1 MDELLPVLVARL
13 HGVDEAIDVVSGSLV
28 SATKLLPVEPAP
40 ADDGAHVLEL
50 HARGLNRPLLLIAEP
65 VGPAKAGLWPLRVR
79 PFDEAHAEQLRA
91 FLVNEELRAFLGEAA
106 SESSS
111 RRHTTA
117 PIVGDSL
124 PPGSAPIDD
133 PLIGRVLGGKYEIES
148 VIASGAM
155 GRVYRAHHRALEKPI
170 AVKVLR
176 RSFLADPSFAR
187 RFHREALAASR
198 LDHPNLLRVID
209 YGEEPGK
216 ILYIVMELLEGEELR
231 SVMHHQRLS
240 RERVIEIAS
249 QVCAGLAAA
258 HAKGI
263 VHRDVKPENVVVCTA
278 HDDDGRS
285 VETVKVCDFGIAME
299 QENEGP
305 TRARITG
312 GDILWGTPEYMSPEQ
327 ARGLIVDARADVY
340 ACGVLLYEMAT
351 RKLPFDG
358 PSAVS
363 VMMAQVQDRPTP
375 PSEID
380 PSVDPALEAVILRA
394 LEKSP
399 SARYQSARELRAAL
413 RALEGGSS
421 ARLPQVRPSLE
432 LEPFPRSERP
442 DRPHPIPPPR
452 PAEPVDTVQAFS
464 GLSDLSE
471 ARAESVALDAEAT
484 LAALDAALDPGDF
497 VREVTVLVG
506 AAAALARRGDA
517 EGACAIAARFRLIAS
532 EPSERA
538 SIAKT
543 GLGLLSEDVLA
554 TIARQLLTGEAR
566 LRDVA
571 RQVLVVTGERSA
583 RVLVAARGEGDVE
596 RLARVRFVDTLRDIG
611 TRATPAIAA
620 ALDATPGAALAEDLL
635 RALSPVADAKAS
647 AIVARFLQHA
657 EPSVRRAAAA
667 ALPSTW
673 GPRAKHALATLLDD
687 ADDGVRAAALTGLRK
702 IGAIDEAVVRHVER
716 VLTGASPASEE
727 LRAVAAAVLGDV
739 AKEARPLAMAALLR
753 ALQPRTRSFLS
764 RFTGGIPE
772 DDARQVIE
780 AVARAL
786 VSIGGAE
793 GRTAVEKRANSMR
806 GELRDALL
814 TIARAEPR

>member
-28 SATKLLPVEPAP
+28 EATKLLPVEPAP

-50 HARGLNRPLLLIAEP
+50 HARGLTRPLLLIAEP
-65 VGPAKAGLWPLRVR
+65 VGPAIAGLWPLRVR
-79 PFDEAHAEQLRA
+79 PFDDAHAEQLRS
-91 FLVNEELRAFLGEAA
+91 FLVNEELRAFLGE
-106 SESSS
+106 ESSAPHA
-111 RRHTTA
+111 RRHTTK
-117 PIVGDSL
+117 PQLGDSL
-124 PPGSAPIDD
+124 PPGVEGTAAD
-133 PLIGRVLGGKYEIES
+133 PLIGRLLGGKYAIES
-148 VIASGAM
+148 VLASGAM

-198 LDHPNLLRVID
+198 LDHPNVLRVLD

-240 RERVIEIAS
+240 RERVIEFAS
-249 QVCAGLAAA
+249 QLCAGLAAA

-299 QENEGP
+299 QESEGP
-305 TRARITG
+305 PRARITG

-340 ACGVLLYEMAT
+340 ACGVLLYEMVT
-351 RKLPFDG
+351 GKLPFDG

-363 VMMAQVQDRPTP
+363 VMMAHVQERPTP
-375 PSEID
+375 PSQLD
-380 PSVDPALEAVILRA
+380 PSIDPALEAVILRA

-399 SARYQSARELRAAL
+399 AARYQSARELRAAL
-413 RALEGGSS
+413 RALEGGSHE
-421 ARLPQVRPSLE
+421 RLPQARP
-432 LEPFPRSERP
+432 PHAPPYVP
-442 DRPHPIPPPR
+442 DAPR
-452 PAEPVDTVQAFS
+452 PAEPIDTVQAFS

-471 ARAESVALDAEAT
+471 ARAESVALDAETT

-517 EGACAIAARFRLIAS
+517 EGACAIAARFRAIAS

-543 GLGLLSEDVLA
+543 GLGLLSDDVLA

-583 RVLVAARGEGDVE
+583 RVLVAARGEGEVE
-596 RLARVRFVDTLRDIG
+596 RLARVRFVDTLREIG
-611 TRATPAIAA
+611 TRATPAISA
-620 ALDATPGAALAEDLL
+620 ALDATPGDALAEDLL
-635 RALSPVADAKAS
+635 RAISPVADAKAS
-647 AIVARFLQHA
+647 AIVARFLQHP
-657 EPSVRRAAAA
+657 EPAVRRAAAT
-667 ALPSTW
+667 ALPTTW
-673 GPRAKHALATLLDD
+673 GPRAKHALASLLDD
-687 ADDGVRAAALTGLRK
+687 TDDGARAAALTGLRK
-702 IGAIDEAVVRHVER
+702 IGAIDEPVVRHVER
-716 VLTGASPASEE
+716 LLNGASPASEE

-739 AKEARPLAMAALLR
+739 AKEVRPLATVALLR

-764 RFTGGIPE
+764 RFTGGVPE
-772 DDARQVIE
+772 DDARQVLE
-780 AVARAL
+780 AVARSL

-793 GRTAVEKRANSMR
+793 GRAAVEKRAHAAR

-814 TIARAEPR
+814 AIARAEPR

>member
-1 MDELLPVLVARL
+1 
-13 HGVDEAIDVVSGSLV
+13 
-28 SATKLLPVEPAP
+28 
-40 ADDGAHVLEL
+40 
-50 HARGLNRPLLLIAEP
+50 
-65 VGPAKAGLWPLRVR
+65 
-79 PFDEAHAEQLRA
+79 
-91 FLVNEELRAFLGEAA
+91 
-106 SESSS
+106 
-111 RRHTTA
+111 
-117 PIVGDSL
+117 
-124 PPGSAPIDD
+124 
-133 PLIGRVLGGKYEIES
+133 
-148 VIASGAM
+148 
-155 GRVYRAHHRALEKPI
+155 
-170 AVKVLR
+170 
-176 RSFLADPSFAR
+176 
-187 RFHREALAASR
+187 
-198 LDHPNLLRVID
+198 
-209 YGEEPGK
+209 
-216 ILYIVMELLEGEELR
+216 
-231 SVMHHQRLS
+231 
-240 RERVIEIAS
+240 
-249 QVCAGLAAA
+249 
-258 HAKGI
+258 
-263 VHRDVKPENVVVCTA
+263 
-278 HDDDGRS
+278 
-285 VETVKVCDFGIAME
+285 
-299 QENEGP
+299 
-305 TRARITG
+305 
-312 GDILWGTPEYMSPEQ
+312 
-327 ARGLIVDARADVY
+327 
-340 ACGVLLYEMAT
+340 
-351 RKLPFDG
+351 
-358 PSAVS
+358 
-363 VMMAQVQDRPTP
+363 
-375 PSEID
+375 
-380 PSVDPALEAVILRA
+380 VILRA

-399 SARYQSARELRAAL
+399 AARYQSARELRAAL
-413 RALEGGSS
+413 RALDGGSN
-421 ARLPQVRPSLE
+421 ARLPQVRPQAEAEALPRLE
-432 LEPFPRSERP
+432 RA
-442 DRPHPIPPPR
+442 DRPPYAIQPPR

-620 ALDATPGAALAEDLL
+620 ALDATPSPALAEDLL

-657 EPSVRRAAAA
+657 EPSVRRAAAS

-673 GPRAKHALATLLDD
+673 GPRAKHALASLLDD
-687 ADDGVRAAALTGLRK
+687 VDDGVRAAALTGLRK

-764 RFTGGIPE
+764 RFTGTVPE
-772 DDARQVIE
+772 EDARHVLE

-786 VSIGGAE
+786 VTIGGAE
-793 GRTAVEKRANSMR
+793 GRAAVEKRANTTR
-806 GELRDALL
+806 GEVRDALL
-814 TIARAEPR
+814 AIARAEPR